1 MKATDLIVL
10 LASLT
15 GALLLLQYSTRYQ
28 IEPLF
33 KMPLL
38 SPRLVRISDVD
49 GDGKQEVLAVRHY
62 TEDQTTSTTLR
73 HVLTVFAVNSSL
85 HVTRVKQL
93 PAQHGQPLL
102 LTSGSF
108 RAGSPE
114 HVIVVTSRAEILCY
128 NHVLDLVWSSTLAL
142 DSTSPHLHVTALVTH
157 KSLRKFDE
165 GAVVVCARDQSE
177 HVTGDSTGW
186 QCRALDGRT
195 GAIRWEFNEHDEH
208 VHDDRQHDT
217 RVKMSDVNWKI
228 QRAMAGR
235 GHVDQDVNCQSF
247 TPSLYGMQ
255 AQNGTSDPMHGLQVH
270 RWYESAD
277 TILALVGLARN
288 KLSGV
293 PPANTLVLHHVEGMQ
308 LLHYYTGLPLCH
320 VTLAPRQLHV
330 DLNHDNTLESV
341 HVAECQLSV
350 ETALVSH
357 ARQLFNYSVCQ
368 RGSHV
373 PPLSSAPLL
382 YRHAGASHVAVLS
395 SDGELRAV
403 NSHGAALWHVT
414 LRELREV
421 NIVPQ
426 LHVVPATTLLL
437 AVQGQR
443 VALVDGVRGEHV
455 TSVRMD
461 EHVTDLQLGDVTGD
475 DVADLLVF
483 SETQLAGYA
492 LTVRDALKTHVFTV
506 ALLALWLIVFAALF
520 YRLNRQS
527 T

>member
-1 MKATDLIVL
+1 
-10 LASLT
+10 
-15 GALLLLQYSTRYQ
+15 
-28 IEPLF
+28 
-33 KMPLL
+33 
-38 SPRLVRISDVD
+38 
-49 GDGKQEVLAVRHY
+49 
-62 TEDQTTSTTLR
+62 
-73 HVLTVFAVNSSL
+73 
-85 HVTRVKQL
+85 
-93 PAQHGQPLL
+93 
-102 LTSGSF
+102 
-108 RAGSPE
+108 
-114 HVIVVTSRAEILCY
+114 
-128 NHVLDLVWSSTLAL
+128 
-142 DSTSPHLHVTALVTH
+142 
-157 KSLRKFDE
+157 
-165 GAVVVCARDQSE
+165 
-177 HVTGDSTGW
+177 
-186 QCRALDGRT
+186 
-195 GAIRWEFNEHDEH
+195 
-208 VHDDRQHDT
+208 
-217 RVKMSDVNWKI
+217 
-228 QRAMAGR
+228 
-235 GHVDQDVNCQSF
+235 
-247 TPSLYGMQ
+247 
-255 AQNGTSDPMHGLQVH
+255 
-270 RWYESAD
+270 
-277 TILALVGLARN
+277 
-288 KLSGV
+288 
-293 PPANTLVLHHVEGMQ
+293 MQ

-492 LTVRDALKTHVFTV
+492 LTARDALKTHVFTV